1 MTDKALVVDIK
12 DGIITVMPMI
22 KSGCAGCTAECDK
35 KSSTFPVENSLG
47 LDVKVGSTVRLK
59 AAKKAMMV
67 QGLISILLPVA
78 CSVAGYFLATPI
90 CSLFGRTAGE
100 DSKALGVLIPFMIS
114 SILVFVFTRKFKMP
128 GTPDIAEIL

>member
-78 CSVAGYFLATPI
+78 GYFLATPI